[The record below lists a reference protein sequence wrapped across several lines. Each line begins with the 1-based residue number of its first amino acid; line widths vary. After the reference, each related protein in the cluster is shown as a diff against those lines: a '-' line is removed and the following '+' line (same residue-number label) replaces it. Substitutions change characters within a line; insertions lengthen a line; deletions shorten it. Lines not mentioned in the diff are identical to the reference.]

1 MIVITGANGQLGAAI
16 IENLLRTVPPHQL
29 VVSVRDPSQ
38 AAALAARGVEVR
50 AGDFAQPDTL
60 RTAFAGADQ
69 VLIVS
74 ANKLGEE
81 ARRLHQAAI
90 EAAHAAGAR
99 RILYT
104 SHMGARSDSFFEPA
118 LNHAA
123 SEAMLAAQGVPYTS
137 LRHGFYAESAMHMVG
152 RGLQAGLLRTPEDGP
167 VSWTTR
173 ADLAEAD
180 ALLLAR
186 PGRFDGATPPLTA
199 AAAVTMADLA
209 ALASEVT
216 GRDIKHQTVTDDE
229 WLQAQV
235 AQGVPA
241 PVAALLLGSF
251 KASRRGDFAAV
262 DPALETLLGRRPQTM
277 RDILAHALKP
287 TDA

>member
-1 MIVITGANGQLGAAI
+1 MLVITGANGQLGAAI
-16 IENLLRTVPPHQL
+16 IDHLLRTVPPDQ
-29 VVSVRDPSQ
+29 VVASVRDPGQ
-38 AAALAARGVEVR
+38 ASALAARGVAVR
-50 AGDFAQPDTL
+50 AGDFARPDTL

-90 EAAHAAGAR
+90 GAARAAGAR

-104 SHMGARSDSFFEPA
+104 SHMGARPDSFFEPA

-123 SEAMLAAQGVPYTS
+123 SEALLAAQGVAYTA
-137 LRHGFYAESAMHMVG
+137 LRHGFYAESALHMVG
-152 RGLQAGLLRTPEDGP
+152 RGLREGLLRTPEDGP

-180 ALLLAR
+180 ARLLTQ
-186 PGRFDGATPPLTA
+186 PGRFEGLTPPLTA
-199 AAAVTMADLA
+199 AEAVTMADLA

-216 GRDIKHQTVTDDE
+216 GREVRHETITDDE
-229 WLQAQV
+229 WLRAQV
-235 AQGVPA
+235 AHGVPA
-241 PVAALLLGSF
+241 PVAELLLGSF
-251 KASRRGDFAAV
+251 RASRRGDFAAV
-262 DPALETLLGRRPQTM
+262 DPTLETLLGRRPQTM
-277 RDILAHALKP
+277 RDVLARALKP
-287 TDA
+287 TEA